1 MRTIYQSLAEG
12 SLRRR
17 GCQSLPMWMGVC
29 TKKGK
34 KEQVPVE
41 EMNWF

>member
-1 MRTIYQSLAEG
+1 MRNIYQSLAEG

-17 GCQSLPMWMGVC
+17 GCQRLPIWMGVC
-29 TKKGK
+29 TKKK
-34 KEQVPVE
+34 KEQVSVE